1 MTTHA
6 SRILIVDD
14 ESALLELLGEY
25 LRDQGHEVCAAE
37 TGASGLDLYHS
48 EMPDLVLLDLK
59 LPDMSGLD
67 VLKHITTRDE
77 ETAMIVISGVGSL
90 DHAIEALRRGAWD
103 FLVKP
108 FVNLEL
114 VMHSVNRGLEKR
126 RLRQEN
132 RLYREHLEEEVQR
145 RTHELRQEILTRKR
159 IEDDLRRSEM
169 RYRELSLTDE
179 LTGLYNARHFF
190 RQVQSEVDRAIRYD
204 SPLSICVLDID
215 HFKQYNDTYGH
226 LCGDAVLSELGRV
239 IQKLIRDSDSAYRYG
254 GEEFIIVLP
263 ATNREEAARVAER
276 IRASFNEH
284 AFFPRSGT
292 EVHVSISLGVTSYNP
307 GESVSDFVDRA
318 DQNMYAAKKC
328 GRNTTVCR

>member
-1 MTTHA
+1 MNPQC
-6 SRILIVDD
+6 SRILIIDD
-14 ESALLELLGEY
+14 EKTLLDLLGEY
-25 LRDQGHEVCAAE
+25 LRDQGHDVVTALS
-37 TGASGLDLYHS
+37 GATGLDLYNS
-48 EMPDLVLLDLK
+48 EQPDLVLLDLK

-67 VLKHITTRDE
+67 VLKHISARDE
-77 ETAMIVISGVGSL
+77 ETALFVISGAGSM
-90 DHAIEALRRGAWD
+90 DDVIEALRRGAWD

-108 FVNLEL
+108 FLNLEL
-114 VMHSVNRGLEKR
+114 VQHSVEKGLEKK

-159 IEDDLRRSEM
+159 IEEDLRRSEM
-169 RYRELSLTDE
+169 RYKELSLTDE

-190 RQVQSEVDRAIRYD
+190 RQVQAEVDRAVRYH
-204 SPLSICVLDID
+204 SPLSLCVLDID
-215 HFKQYNDTYGH
+215 HFKLYNDTYGH
-226 LCGDAVLSELGRV
+226 LSGDSVLSELGRV
-239 IQKLIRDSDSAYRYG
+239 IRNLVRESDSAYRYG

-263 ATNREEAARVAER
+263 GTNREEAARVAER
-276 IRASFNEH
+276 IRTTFFEH
-284 AFFPRSGT
+284 AFFPRAGT
-292 EVHVSISLGVTSYNP
+292 EVHVSISLGVTSFIA